1 MTEAEFE
8 AEKDAIMSKSLDMSF
23 AVDDEVYIGIAK
35 EDLYYFDNAKDRIRD
50 EAVLEGLYK
59 ATEGEE

>member
-1 MTEAEFE
+1 
-8 AEKDAIMSKSLDMSF
+8 MSKSLDMSF

-50 EAVLEGLYK
+50 AAVLEGLYK
-59 ATEGEE
+59 ATEGDE